1 MREKRQKGARGGGR
15 GRKGGRRGNR
25 GKEARGWIFQA
36 APPWQRSQ
44 RIAMAT
50 DPETPSGRRTT
61 IASER
66 ASLSDGSNNVSS
78 LLLLLAPV
86 VDVGR
91 RTQDATA
98 YRALGD
104 ATHAAREMLQ
114 ARSGLFIY
122 AVPGTHSPIS
132 RAPSRNKSA
141 HESVANLRISPHDKV
156 LSVQN
161 VYCICSD
168 LAFLSSPVI

>member
-1 MREKRQKGARGGGR
+1 VSDIYIYIYIERERERERQKKTSEEDERKGRKRDDKVTLHLAAASALGRGGTAVSEGGEAVR
-15 GRKGGRRGNR
+15 QKRRERQRRWRRKGGKRGNR

-78 LLLLLAPV
+78 LSLYSRPLL
-86 VDVGR
+86 
-91 RTQDATA
+91 
-98 YRALGD
+98 
-104 ATHAAREMLQ
+104 M
-114 ARSGLFIY
+114 
-122 AVPGTHSPIS
+122 
-132 RAPSRNKSA
+132 
-141 HESVANLRISPHDKV
+141 
-156 LSVQN
+156 
-161 VYCICSD
+161 
-168 LAFLSSPVI
+168 